1 MSENGSLKYKISTNI
16 VPTVPIPVN
25 TEYAVP
31 IGIFLVASISSWKLT
46 KIAMSVKILI
56 EFVFRG

>member
-25 TEYAVP
+25 TAYAYQLE
-31 IGIFLVASISSWKLT
+31 FLVASISS
-46 KIAMSVKILI
+46 
-56 EFVFRG
+56 